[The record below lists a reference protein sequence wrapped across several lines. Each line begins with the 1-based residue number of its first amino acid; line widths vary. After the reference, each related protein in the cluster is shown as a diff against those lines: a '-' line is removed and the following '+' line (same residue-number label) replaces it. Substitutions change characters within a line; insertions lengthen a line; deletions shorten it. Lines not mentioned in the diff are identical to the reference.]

1 VNNDVIEE
9 EFSTTGAYVM
19 GRRMADAGLI
29 GWGDEP
35 PFRCPVFVVTH
46 RTRDSFDKGGTLFT
60 FVDSV
65 EEAVSRARKAAGDK
79 DAAVVGG
86 VSVVRQALMAGLV
99 DQLDVHVAPVLLGRG
114 VRLFEPTDLLQN
126 GQGIELTPT
135 RVLSQDDVTH
145 LRYEV
150 GGAQLLTDDDF

>member
-1 VNNDVIEE
+1 
-9 EFSTTGAYVM
+9 
-19 GRRMADAGLI
+19 
-29 GWGDEP
+29 
-35 PFRCPVFVVTH
+35 
-46 RTRDSFDKGGTLFT
+46 
-60 FVDSV
+60 
-65 EEAVSRARKAAGDK
+65 
-79 DAAVVGG
+79 

>member
-1 VNNDVIEE
+1 
-9 EFSTTGAYVM
+9 
-19 GRRMADAGLI
+19 
-29 GWGDEP
+29 
-35 PFRCPVFVVTH
+35 
-46 RTRDSFDKGGTLFT
+46 
-60 FVDSV
+60 
-65 EEAVSRARKAAGDK
+65 
-79 DAAVVGG
+79 
-86 VSVVRQALMAGLV
+86 
-99 DQLDVHVAPVLLGRG
+99 